1 MVVTSYFLIKMKRFS
16 FYIIFLA
23 VFPLLVG
30 CDTFT
35 SGDEKKTVSKDKI
48 IVAKVDDRKVTL
60 KEFEEYLKRI
70 KKIESSSDPRQLHN
84 VKREYLLR
92 YIERVI
98 FLKEAINLAVNV
110 TDEEILEDIGK
121 IMKEYPEDYS
131 PQSDWVND
139 PAWKEEI
146 RAQLMIK
153 KLIRQEVHNK
163 IKISAL
169 DLKEYYK
176 THKEEFNRKEMVRV
190 RQIAVD
196 TEKEAN
202 KIRKQLLRG
211 KSFIKLAKE
220 FSQSPDRENGGDL
233 GFFTRGQMPV
243 EFDEAAFSLKKINR
257 ISQVFRSDY
266 GYHIFQLVGKR
277 RAKKLKFDE
286 VKDKIHKILK
296 EQRESE
302 EFSRWFSDL
311 KKQTDIKINTS
322 FL

>member
-1 MVVTSYFLIKMKRFS
+1 MRKMKRFS
-16 FYIIFLA
+16 SVIIFLA
-23 VFPLLVG
+23 VFGLLIG

-35 SGDEKKTVSKDKI
+35 PEEEKKTVSKDKI
-48 IVAKVDDRKVTL
+48 IVAEIGERRVSL
-60 KEFEEYLKRI
+60 QEFEEYLKRV
-70 KKIESSSDPRQLHN
+70 KKIEGSSDPVQLHN

-98 FLKEAINLAVNV
+98 FLKEALNLAINV

-121 IMKEYPEDYS
+121 IMKEYPEDHS
-131 PQSDWVND
+131 PNFDWVND
-139 PAWKEEI
+139 SVWKEEI

-153 KLIRQEVHNK
+153 KLIRQQVHDK
-163 IKISAL
+163 IKITPKE
-169 DLKEYYK
+169 LKKYFDS
-176 THKEEFNRKEMVRV
+176 HKEEFNRKEMVRV

-196 TEKEAN
+196 TKKEAN
-202 KIRKQLLRG
+202 KIRKQLLSG

-233 GFFTRGQMPV
+233 GFFTRGQMPG

-286 VKDKIHKILK
+286 VKDKIHKIIK

-302 EFSRWFSDL
+302 EFSRWFSNL

>member
-1 MVVTSYFLIKMKRFS
+1 MKKIS
-16 FYIIFLA
+16 SVIIFLA
-23 VFPLLVG
+23 VLPLLIG

-35 SGDEKKTVSKDKI
+35 PEEEKKPVSKDKI
-48 IVAKVDDRKVTL
+48 IVAKIGERKVTL

-70 KKIESSSDPRQLHN
+70 KKIEGSSDPAQLHN

-98 FLKEAINLAVNV
+98 FLKEALNLAVNV

-121 IMKEYPEDYS
+121 IMKEYPEDHS
-131 PQSDWVND
+131 PKSDWVND

-153 KLIRQEVHNK
+153 KLIRLQVHDK
-163 IKISAL
+163 IKITAKE
-169 DLKEYYK
+169 LKEYYK
-176 THKEEFNRKEMVRV
+176 THQEEFNRQEMVRV

-202 KIRKQLLRG
+202 KIRKQLLSG
-211 KSFIKLAKE
+211 KSFIKLAKK
-220 FSQSPDRENGGDL
+220 FSQSPDREKGGDL

-302 EFSRWFSDL
+302 EFSRWFSNL
-311 KKQTDIKINTS
+311 KKQTDIKINSS

>member
-1 MVVTSYFLIKMKRFS
+1 MKKRINILFV
-16 FYIIFLA
+16 FLA
-23 VFPLLVG
+23 VMPIMVG

-35 SGDEKKTVSKDKI
+35 SGDGKKTVSKDKI

-70 KKIESSSDPRQLHN
+70 NKIEGQGNPVQLKN

-121 IMKEYPEDYS
+121 IMKEYPEDHS
-131 PQSDWVND
+131 PKFDWVND

-153 KLIRQEVHNK
+153 KLIRQQVHNK
-163 IKISAL
+163 IKITTA

-176 THKEEFNRKEMVRV
+176 THKEEFNRQEMVRV
-190 RQIAVD
+190 RQIVVD

-202 KIRKQLLRG
+202 KIRKQLLSG
-211 KSFIKLAKE
+211 KSFIKLAKK
-220 FSQSPDRENGGDL
+220 FSRSPDREKGGDL

-277 RAKKLKFDE
+277 RAKKLKFNE

-302 EFSRWFSDL
+302 EFSRWFSNL